1 MSRSKVKGYI
11 MEDDHALNKW
21 KAMCPKLF
29 EECDEL
35 GISAFLVLDAL
46 EGIEQALYSQKA
58 PPEG

>member
-1 MSRSKVKGYI
+1 
-11 MEDDHALNKW
+11 MEDDDALNKW

-29 EECDEL
+29 EECNEL